1 MQSTSK
7 ASVSRLP
14 GVAADHQAKL
24 EASLRELKLPMFLH
38 HYQTYAQDAARAGL
52 SFERYLLALC
62 EAEMA
67 EREVRHI
74 EHAIKMAKL
83 PFVKEITTYDFSAVE
98 NLPKPR
104 ILELAEGHYLKDA
117 ENLLL
122 LGNPGLGKT
131 HLAIGLALAACR
143 QGKHVR
149 FYRAAKLVDELAL
162 MRKDLR
168 LSRFTAQFVKL
179 DLLVLDELGFL
190 PIDQEGAQML
200 FQLIS
205 DLYERVSVIVISNLR
220 FADWNSIFR
229 DEKMTD
235 ALIGRLTHKGH
246 ILEFVGE
253 SYRFRHRL
261 QQGESQEAQESKPE
275 LG

>member
-1 MQSTSK
+1 MQLSSKPFPSTM
-7 ASVSRLP
+7 
-14 GVAADHQAKL
+14 DHQAVL
-24 EASLRELKLPMFLH
+24 EAYLRALKLPMFLH
-38 HYQTYAQDAARAGL
+38 HYLTYAQDAARSGL

-67 EREVRHI
+67 ERDARRI
-74 EHAIKMAKL
+74 ERTIASAKL
-83 PFVKEITTYDFSAVE
+83 PFVKEISTFDFTVAE
-98 NLPKPR
+98 KIPKAR
-104 ILELAEGHYLKDA
+104 ILELAEGGYLAKA

-143 QGKHVR
+143 QGKRVR

-162 MRKDLR
+162 MRKELR

-190 PIDQEGAQML
+190 PIDREGAQML

-205 DLYERVSVIVISNLR
+205 DLYERVSIIVTSNLR
-220 FADWNSIFR
+220 FADWNSIFG

-246 ILEFVGE
+246 IIEFVGE

-261 QQGESQEAQESKPE
+261 QQEQQPAEESKPE
-275 LG
+275 VG

>member
-1 MQSTSK
+1 MQLPSK
-7 ASVSRLP
+7 QPPSRPPLSHT
-14 GVAADHQAKL
+14 DHHARL
-24 EASLRELKLPMFLH
+24 EADLRELKLPMFLH
-38 HYQTYAQDAARAGL
+38 QYQTYAQDAARSGL
-52 SFERYLLALC
+52 SFERYLLGLC
-62 EAEMA
+62 EVEIA
-67 EREVRHI
+67 EREARRI
-74 EHAIKMAKL
+74 ERAIAMAKL
-83 PFVKEITTYDFSAVE
+83 PFVKEISTYDFSAVE
-98 NLPKPR
+98 NLPKAR
-104 ILELAEGHYLKDA
+104 ILELAEGGYLKAA

-143 QGKHVR
+143 QGKRVR
-149 FYRAAKLVDELAL
+149 FYRVARLVDELAL

-190 PIDQEGAQML
+190 PIDREGAQML

-205 DLYERVSVIVISNLR
+205 DLYERVSIIVTSNLR
-220 FADWNSIFR
+220 FGDWNAIFG

-246 ILEFVGE
+246 IVEFVGE

-261 QQGESQEAQESKPE
+261 QQEQQKAEENKPE
-275 LG
+275 VG

>member
-1 MQSTSK
+1 MQSLSK
-7 ASVSRLP
+7 LNPSKPSPSQV
-14 GVAADHQAKL
+14 DHQAKL
-24 EASLRELKLPMFLH
+24 EEYLRTLKLPMFLH
-38 HYQTYAQDAARAGL
+38 HYQTYAQDAARSGL

-62 EAEMA
+62 EAETA
-67 EREVRHI
+67 ERDVRRI
-74 EHAIKMAKL
+74 KRAITQARL
-83 PFVKEITTYDFSAVE
+83 PFVKEIESYDFNAIE
-98 NLPKPR
+98 NLPKAR
-104 ILELAEGHYLKDA
+104 ILELAEGRYLDAA

-143 QGKHVR
+143 QGREVR
-149 FYRAAKLVDELAL
+149 FYRVAELVDELAV

-168 LSRFTAQFVKL
+168 LSHFMAQFVRL

-205 DLYERVSVIVISNLR
+205 DLYERVSIIVTSNLR
-220 FADWNSIFR
+220 FSDWNTIFG
-229 DEKMTD
+229 DAKMTD

-246 ILEFVGE
+246 IIEFVGE

-261 QQGESQEAQESKPE
+261 QQEQQGISDSKLE
-275 LG
+275 VG

>member
-1 MQSTSK
+1 MQSVSK
-7 ASVSRLP
+7 PTTPRP
-14 GVAADHQAKL
+14 ENRAADHQAKL
-24 EASLRELKLPMFLH
+24 EASLRDLKLPMFLH

-62 EAEMA
+62 EAETA
-67 EREVRHI
+67 EREVKRI
-74 EHAIKMAKL
+74 EHAIRMAKL
-83 PFVKEITTYDFSAVE
+83 PFVKEIATYDFSAVE
-98 NLPKPR
+98 NLPKTR
-104 ILELAEGHYLKDA
+104 VLELAEGNYLKDA

-131 HLAIGLALAACR
+131 HLAIALALAACR
-143 QGKHVR
+143 QGKRVR
-149 FYRAAKLVDELAL
+149 FYRVAKLVDELAL

-205 DLYERVSVIVISNLR
+205 DLYERVSMIVTSNLR
-220 FADWNSIFR
+220 FADWNTIFR

-261 QQGESQEAQESKPE
+261 QQEPSIEESKPAVR
-275 LG
+275 

>member
-1 MQSTSK
+1 MQHPKPTQPIPS
-7 ASVSRLP
+7 P
-14 GVAADHQAKL
+14 DHQARL
-24 EASLRELKLPMFLH
+24 EAYLRELRLPMFLH
-38 HYQTYAQDAARAGL
+38 HYQTYAQDAARSGL

-62 EAEMA
+62 EAEKA
-67 EREVRHI
+67 EREAKRI
-74 EHAIKMAKL
+74 EYAIATAKF
-83 PFVKEITTYDFSAVE
+83 PFVKEIATYDFSAVE
-98 NLPKPR
+98 NIPKAR
-104 ILELAEGHYLKDA
+104 ILELAEGKYLAKA

-143 QGKHVR
+143 QGKRVR
-149 FYRAAKLVDELAL
+149 FYRAAKLVDDLAVQ
-162 MRKDLR
+162 RKDLR

-190 PIDQEGAQML
+190 PIDREGAQML

-205 DLYERVSVIVISNLR
+205 DLYERVSIILTSNLR
-220 FADWNSIFR
+220 FTDWNSIFG

-246 ILEFVGE
+246 IIEFVGE
-253 SYRFRHRL
+253 SYRFRYRL
-261 QQGESQEAQESKPE
+261 QQEEQPKEESRP
-275 LG
+275 GVG

>member
-1 MQSTSK
+1 MQPSSK
-7 ASVSRLP
+7 SSPSRPQLASA
-14 GVAADHQAKL
+14 GHQTKL
-24 EASLRELKLPMFLH
+24 EEYLRALKLSMFLH

-52 SFERYLLALC
+52 SFERYLFALC

-67 EREVRHI
+67 EREVRRI

-83 PFVKEITTYDFSAVE
+83 PFVKEIATYDFSMVE
-98 NLPKPR
+98 NIPKSR
-104 ILELAEGHYLKDA
+104 ILELAEGNYLKNA

-143 QGKHVR
+143 QGKRVR

-168 LSRFTAQFVKL
+168 LSHFTAQFVKL

-205 DLYERVSVIVISNLR
+205 DLYERVSIIVTSNLR
-220 FADWNSIFR
+220 FTDWNSIFR

-246 ILEFVGE
+246 IIEFVGE

-261 QQGESQEAQESKPE
+261 QQEQLSEEERNPATG
-275 LG
+275 

>member
-1 MQSTSK
+1 MQHPKSSQP
-7 ASVSRLP
+7 SSS
-14 GVAADHQAKL
+14 ADHQARL
-24 EASLRELKLPMFLH
+24 EAYLRELKLPMFLH
-38 HYQTYAQDAARAGL
+38 HYQTYAQDAARSGL
-52 SFERYLLALC
+52 SSERFLLALC
-62 EAEMA
+62 EAEST
-67 EREVRHI
+67 ERQVRRI
-74 EHAIKMAKL
+74 EHAIAKAKL
-83 PFVKEITTYDFSAVE
+83 PFVKEIATYDFSAVE
-98 NLPKPR
+98 NIPKTR
-104 ILELAEGHYLKDA
+104 ILELAEGDYLAKA

-143 QGKHVR
+143 QGKRVR
-149 FYRAAKLVDELAL
+149 FYRAAKLVDELAA

-190 PIDQEGAQML
+190 PIDREGAQML

-205 DLYERVSVIVISNLR
+205 DLYERVSIIVTSNLR
-220 FADWNSIFR
+220 FTDWNSIFG

-246 ILEFVGE
+246 IVEFVGE

-261 QQGESQEAQESKPE
+261 QQELQKAEDSKPDV
-275 LG
+275 G

>member
-1 MQSTSK
+1 
-7 ASVSRLP
+7 
-14 GVAADHQAKL
+14 
-24 EASLRELKLPMFLH
+24 MFLH
-38 HYQTYAQDAARAGL
+38 HYQTYAQDAARSGL
-52 SFERYLLALC
+52 SSERFLLALC
-62 EAEMA
+62 EAESA
-67 EREVRHI
+67 ERQVRRI
-74 EHAIKMAKL
+74 EHAIAKAKL
-83 PFVKEITTYDFSAVE
+83 PFVKEIVTYDFSAVE
-98 NLPKPR
+98 NLPKAR
-104 ILELAEGHYLKDA
+104 ILELAEGGYLAKA

-143 QGKHVR
+143 QGKQVR
-149 FYRAAKLVDELAL
+149 FYRAAKLVDELAV

-190 PIDQEGAQML
+190 PIDREGAQML

-205 DLYERVSVIVISNLR
+205 DLYERVSIIVTSNLR
-220 FADWNSIFR
+220 FGDWNAIFG

-261 QQGESQEAQESKPE
+261 HQEEQAPSESGAG